1 MKSLFIRSDNQEM
14 IDRLNSLTPS
24 SQAQWGKMNV
34 SQMFTHCQAP
44 LNLAFGNVKAKES
57 VLGKLFG
64 SIIKKMIV
72 DNDKPFKKNLP
83 TDASF
88 VIVDMREFEKEKN
101 ALILL
106 IQQFTSTK
114 PEGFS
119 KDRHPIFGK
128 LDHKDWDKLTWK
140 HLDHHLRQFGA

>member
-1 MKSLFIRSDNQEM
+1 MKSLFNPAHNQEI
-14 IDRLNSLTPS
+14 IDRINNLTAT

-34 SQMFTHCQAP
+34 NQMFTHCQAP
-44 LNLAFGNVKAKES
+44 LNLAFGIVKAKES
-57 VLGKLFG
+57 IMGRLFG
-64 SIIKKMIV
+64 SLIKKMIV
-72 DNDKPFKKNLP
+72 DSDKPFSKNLP

-88 VIVDMREFEKEKN
+88 VINDVREFEKEKQS
-101 ALILL
+101 LILL
-106 IQQFTSTK
+106 VQKFENVSA
-114 PEGFS
+114 EAFS